1 MKKLYGAFDLHS
13 SNNYLGISDEEDR
26 RVYKRRLPNQPDV
39 ILAELAPYREELVGI
54 VVESTFNWYWLV
66 DLLMDNDYPVHLA
79 NPAGIQQYRGL
90 KHSDDKHDAFWLAQ
104 LLRLGILPEGYIYPK
119 AERPVRDLL
128 RKRGHLVKLRTS
140 LINSL
145 QSMLQRNCGV
155 KLNARNIK
163 AIRQDNVTPLL
174 SSQQDLALSATVS
187 KEAIDYLGRQIQR
200 IENVV
205 LGKME
210 LKEEYIYLLTIPG
223 IGKILA
229 LTIMLE
235 VGPVSRFQ
243 QVGNLASYC
252 RKVPTNWTSNHKK
265 KGKGNKKNG
274 NRYLAWAFSEAAEF
288 ARRYDDQARA
298 FYNRKAS
305 KKSFMVAH
313 SALAHKLA
321 RAAYYVM
328 RDQVPFDSHKLFA
341 YGLAGTVNQTRGWKN
356 HQA

>member
-13 SNNYLGISDEEDR
+13 SNNYLGISDEKDR
-26 RVYKRRLPNQPDV
+26 RVYKQRLPNQPDV
-39 ILAELAPYREELVGI
+39 ILAELEPYREQLVGI

-66 DLLMDNDYPVHLA
+66 DLLMDNDYQVHLA
-79 NPAGIQQYRGL
+79 NPAGIQKYKGL
-90 KHSDDKHDAFWLAQ
+90 KHSDDKHDAFWLAH

-119 AERPVRDLL
+119 EERPVRDLL

-145 QSMLQRNCGV
+145 QAIIHRNCGV
-155 KLNARNIK
+155 KLNARKIK
-163 AIRQDNVTPLL
+163 AIKEDNVAPLL
-174 SSQQDLALSATVS
+174 SGQEDLALSGMVS
-187 KEAIDYLGRQIQR
+187 KEAIDYLGRQIR
-200 IENVV
+200 KVENVV
-205 LGKME
+205 LDRIK
-210 LKEEYIYLLTIPG
+210 LKEEYLYLLTIPG

-243 QVGNLASYC
+243 KAGNLASYC
-252 RKVPTNWTSNHKK
+252 RKVPTTWTSNNKK

-274 NRYLAWAFSEAAEF
+274 NKYLAWAFSEAAEF

-298 FYNRKAS
+298 FYNRKTS
-305 KKSFMVAH
+305 KKNFMVAH

-328 RDQVPFDSHKLFA
+328 RDQVAFDSQKLFA
-341 YGLAGTVNQTRGWKN
+341 
-356 HQA
+356 